1 MQNFDVWDAKS
12 NHIKPGKELY
22 NVTSMDAAAI
32 SSAFGVEI
40 LERFGKMKNDDA
52 SERYVEE
59 VYNIENPYEKYL
71 NCFII
76 K

>member
-40 LERFGKMKNDDA
+40 LERFEAMDEGI
-52 SERYVEE
+52 Y
-59 VYNIENPYEKYL
+59 I
-71 NCFII
+71 
-76 K
+76 